1 MYNVY
6 FIDKFG
12 KHLVQRTNDLM
23 EARSTEEWIRNELKT
38 LDPDFVEH
46 NAFTTNDEE
55 EAAVEIAKARWDAL
69 TDEEKKTFIIV
80 DGKKYVKAVYEA
92 THPMTAKDIRA
103 LSGLN
108 KTNFCKK
115 YEIPA
120 RTWDSW
126 ESGER
131 QPAPY
136 ILKLLE
142 RVVKEDK
149 R

>member
-1 MYNVY
+1 MKKIITEMTNVRRDHFEFEGREY
-6 FIDKFG
+6 RLATKDEIQRNQGTSARGIWNVFTDGEDFIRIYKADVSEFN
-12 KHLVQRTNDLM
+12 L
-23 EARSTEEWIRNELKT
+23 
-38 LDPDFVEH
+38 H
-46 NAFTTNDEE
+46 NAVELFNGREE
-55 EAAVEIAKARWDAL
+55 
-69 TDEEKKTFIIV
+69 
-80 DGKKYVKAVYEA
+80 
-92 THPMTAKDIRA
+92 MTAKEIREY
-103 LSGLN
+103 SGLN

-115 YEIPA
+115 YEIPT